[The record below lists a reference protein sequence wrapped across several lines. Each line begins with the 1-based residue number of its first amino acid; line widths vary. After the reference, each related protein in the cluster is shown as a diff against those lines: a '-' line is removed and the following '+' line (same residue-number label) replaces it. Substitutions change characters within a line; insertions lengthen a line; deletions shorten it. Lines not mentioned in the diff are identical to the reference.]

1 MSAMLCTDPARTA
14 GSSVDSLDPKIQGA
28 EDALPTLERATT
40 EHTLAPSSQPH
51 SRQHFHRS
59 LSEGRPEMIPPEEY
73 AALPPSIQRKY
84 FSPAE
89 RLRIGQDA
97 AAQKRRKHRRKQT
110 WLSSTSSTDSSTR
123 PQSAHESRRSPT
135 SCDDRQQAEAHWTRH
150 QIGQSNQLNWNLR
163 LPGKARCQHSN
174 NKEQTALVEESR
186 DAQADSKSTESRTG
200 PPSTRPPLPH
210 GHSAPEVRHIVS
222 AGAPD
227 SSRRTYCPEEDV
239 RRQTSCGTAE
249 TEMGIFKLYFRKTG
263 RTSPPASDT
272 APVSREPP
280 PPRRLPQPTAAA
292 KLKRKSIHRALALTP
307 LVLPPPTL
315 TPLPPMP
322 LPSPSPS
329 SSTSPSPSPSS
340 SPTPS
345 PTRAAVLS
353 ARLSRPYTDPML
365 LPEISSFE
373 PTYFHDSE
381 PRSQLREYPGSQ
393 HRFEEA
399 IEYGS
404 PSPEPQERDEFI
416 PIESTVAFDSTDA
429 EEASLEIDEPST
441 PTGNPSHHQ
450 RKVAQSASFDSGI
463 VLPLQT
469 GERSRSS
476 SNISGRETTLRLTRP
491 RPELRT
497 SEDKLYSWQRTQT
510 SGVTVANSDPLAL
523 EPLCI
528 SEDSTGAHGAFAGR
542 QQQNGRPK
550 GLGRVWK
557 SFRGQ

>member
-1 MSAMLCTDPARTA
+1 
-14 GSSVDSLDPKIQGA
+14 
-28 EDALPTLERATT
+28 
-40 EHTLAPSSQPH
+40 
-51 SRQHFHRS
+51 
-59 LSEGRPEMIPPEEY
+59 MITPEEY

-84 FSPAE
+84 FSPVE
-89 RLRIGQDA
+89 RLRIGQEA
-97 AAQKRRKHRRKQT
+97 ATRKRRKHRRKQT

-123 PQSAHESRRSPT
+123 AQSASECRRSPT
-135 SCDDRQQAEAHWTRH
+135 SSDDRHQAEAQSTHHR
-150 QIGQSNQLNWNLR
+150 IGQNNQFKWNLR
-163 LPGKARCQHSN
+163 LPDKVRCPHASH
-174 NKEQTALVEESR
+174 KEQTLLAGECRDPQVDSR
-186 DAQADSKSTESRTG
+186 STESGTG
-200 PPSTRPPLPH
+200 PSSARPPLPH

-222 AGAPD
+222 IGAPD
-227 SSRRTYCPEEDV
+227 ASRQTTCPEEDV
-239 RRQTSCGTAE
+239 RPQTSCGTAE

-263 RTSPPASDT
+263 RTSPPASDI

-315 TPLPPMP
+315 TPLPPM
-322 LPSPSPS
+322 LSSSPSPP
-329 SSTSPSPSPSS
+329 PSPSPSS

-365 LPEISSFE
+365 LPPEALSE

-381 PRSQLREYPGSQ
+381 PRRQLREYPGSQ
-393 HRFEEA
+393 HRFDEA
-399 IEYGS
+399 IEFGS
-404 PSPEPQERDEFI
+404 PSPEPQEGNEFI
-416 PIESTVAFDSTDA
+416 PIQSTVAFDSTDE

-510 SGVTVANSDPLAL
+510 SGVAVANSDPLAL

-542 QQQNGRPK
+542 QQQYARPK